1 MKTLKLSKKRAVRNL
16 VDELER
22 GSDFR
27 YLVSHASGIIKF
39 IIHSDT
45 ENVHP
50 ELYVGVN
57 SFPLAVLVD
66 GDCSWSGEE
75 DNPYREVEDAE
86 RFDEKYEELRDEAKV
101 EIEAALLDKY
111 ENDSDINPHG
121 EDVHIIW
128 T

>member
-45 ENVHP
+45 E
-50 ELYVGVN
+50 
-57 SFPLAVLVD
+57 LVD